1 MVCKDLWLPD
11 ERCEDTSEYGIAT
24 ENLRKLVSGDDS
36 ANTNVANDNSLFK
49 ACEKRVKIRLEKI
62 LKDQGLFMPGALNG
76 SVEYIFKTP
85 SASEIM
91 VVQSGA
97 SVGDYALKEVKLIY
111 ESIESAEAYSQAAM
125 EYSDTEFPFVDI
137 SYIRPTNWGKDQTAV
152 VEAINIP
159 RKSMRATVMFFRY
172 ENVADN
178 EDSEKYIFPNIKR
191 VDVTIDGRP
200 NVVCSNGI
208 GIDDLYKEARRVF
221 HVKDTNMREAKF
233 YNNKFALVVDLRCAV
248 VNDAMG
254 AGYNVTDTKAGVQ
267 LIITKESTTKD
278 AKGEIYVISD
288 ATVDI
293 VGGSLSRLVLTN
305 K

>member
-11 ERCEDTSEYGIAT
+11 ERHEDTSEYGIAT

-62 LKDQGLFMPGALNG
+62 LKDQGLITPGTLNG

-208 GIDDLYKEARRVF
+208 DDLYKEARRVF

-248 VNDAMG
+248 VNNAMG